1 MSNQQNIRDR
11 LASPLSADAPE
22 IAGGRDSSEHIAE
35 KTGNTTAESPHDD
48 LAPKPT
54 IQVGAAAPAA
64 RGGLQLKPFFM
75 AKWLLND
82 VLFIGMLSLT
92 LVGVVLRLPVVYWII
107 LTPIFGVIS
116 IAEGWSQFA
125 SRSGRVWLACSV
137 AAIWSAVLMCIYL
150 LYSSSVQGVLN
161 ANSSSLA
168 MMTVIALGTFV
179 AGVQARVWQICG
191 VGALLFLAVPGVGW
205 LDQSPL
211 LLAAV
216 ASAILL
222 LGGLVWWIKQV
233 QSSPGTDN
241 TAQTVAPSTESRDAS
256 SPSL

>member
-191 VGALLFLAVPGVGW
+191 VGG